1 MPCIAKKAFAQADVT
16 GNALLVRVKG
26 NQPSLQ
32 DTLADLCRSR
42 TPIDV
47 YETVDRHRHG
57 RQEHRIVER
66 FEVADHLDA
75 DWSSHIACVARVSRL
90 TYMKDTRSGL
100 WPTREQIGHYACQ
113 IRLDAQTA
121 ARAIRA
127 HWGVENRDHYVRD
140 VTMGE
145 DNSRIR
151 HQPGIMAR
159 IRSLALN
166 ILRANGIENVRQA
179 TYLNALSLERLLAL
193 GTS

>member
-1 MPCIAKKAFAQADVT
+1 LPKNAVAQADVT
-16 GNALLVRVKG
+16 GNAVLVRVKG

-32 DTLADLCRSR
+32 DALADLCRSR
-42 TPIDV
+42 NPIDV
-47 YETVDRHRHG
+47 HETVDRHRHG
-57 RQEHRIVER
+57 RQEHRIVEM

-75 DWSSHIACVARVSRL
+75 DGSSHIACVARVSRL
-90 TYMKDTRSGL
+90 TYIKDTRTGL
-100 WPTREQIGHYACQ
+100 WPTREEIGHYACQ
-113 IRLDAQTA
+113 IRRDATTA

-127 HWGVENRDHYVRD
+127 HWGIENRDHYVRD

-151 HQPGIMAR
+151 HRPGIMAR
-159 IRSLALN
+159 IRSIALN

-179 TYLNALSLERLLAL
+179 TYVNALSLDRLLAL